1 MTDSIIPAAPAE
13 LAITPK
19 EALAFAEN
27 HLVAA
32 TALLSNA
39 IREELSTEE
48 TALYHEWFLK
58 KIDSIDAFRELMRK
72 RLLEMV
78 VQKGTKV
85 TDKGTLELD
94 LGGGR
99 VQRASP
105 TTTLPDDKLT
115 ERVLRDKQ
123 LEVSAHMNCTIKY
136 KADESKLKILVEQ
149 GKLTADDLKK
159 CYKPTTY
166 KLGKTGMKS
175 EDVDE

>member
-1 MTDSIIPAAPAE
+1 MADSIVKAE
-13 LAITPK
+13 PVAIAVTPK

-27 HLVAA
+27 HWVASMQ
-32 TALLSNA
+32 LLSNA
-39 IREELSTEE
+39 IREELSNED
-48 TALYHEWFLK
+48 TALFHEWMLK
-58 KIDSIDAFRELMRK
+58 KADDIDSFRELMRK
-72 RLLEMV
+72 RLLDV
-78 VQKGTKV
+78 VKEKGTKV

-115 ERVLRDKQ
+115 ERVLKDKG
-123 LEVSAHMNCTIKY
+123 VDATAHMNAIIKY
-136 KADESKLKILVEQ
+136 KADESKLKALVEQ

-159 CYKPTTY
+159 CYKPTSY